1 MLEAVNGVE
10 MGSRVVTSWTVRD
23 VLGLSS
29 GYDWLVRESD
39 HSQPALAPT
48 QTDRRDA
55 VLESALVTFAR
66 FGYRKTSMEEV
77 ARTAHI
83 SRPGLYFLFTSK
95 EALFRAAVSRSL
107 EQDLAAVERVLAE
120 TDRPLPVRLLES
132 FDWWAGRYI
141 GPLTRDIASVIDDN
155 PDLLGTILETAPRRF
170 EGLITDAIA
179 VEQGHGAAPDV
190 AKTLIST
197 SIGIKHQ
204 VGTRDTYLER
214 LKIAVDLL
222 VH

>member
-1 MLEAVNGVE
+1 MLF
-10 MGSRVVTSWTVRD
+10 
-23 VLGLSS
+23 LSS
-29 GYDWLVRESD
+29 VYYRLVRESR
-39 HSQPALAPT
+39 HSQPALAGT
-48 QTDRRDA
+48 QADRRDS

-77 ARTAHI
+77 ARAAHI

-95 EALFRAAVSRSL
+95 EVLFRAAVTRSL
-107 EQDLAAVERVLAE
+107 ELDIVAVERVLAD
-120 TDRPLPVRLLES
+120 TDRPLPERLLES

-155 PDLLGTILETAPRRF
+155 PDLLATILETAPRRF
-170 EGLITDAIA
+170 EGLITGAIA
-179 VEQGHGAAPDV
+179 VEKGPGSAPRV

-204 VGTRDTYLER
+204 VGTRDAYLER
-214 LKIAVDLL
+214 LKVAVDLL
-222 VH
+222 MH